1 MIVEDK
7 EVRVL
12 VKRLEP
18 KINNE
23 KDNLLTSTQTANQ
36 NPKTDKV
43 LELEECKSSWM
54 SHLLKTD
61 LQMHSSVRDYIVNSE
76 RLNSLLK
83 DFKGKKVYGQNY
95 FIRIRTKFCKEIPGS
110 IAHQLFS
117 DFGIAIKQ

>member
-7 EVRVL
+7 EVRVP

-23 KDNLLTSTQTANQ
+23 KDNLLTSTQTTIK

-61 LQMHSSVRDYIVNSE
+61 LQMHSSVRDYIVNSD

-83 DFKGKKVYGQNY
+83 DYKDKKVYGQNY
-95 FIRIRTKFCKEIPGS
+95 LIRIRTKFCKEFH
-110 IAHQLFS
+110 AAFVTE
-117 DFGIAIKQ
+117 

>member
-95 FIRIRTKFCKEIPGS
+95 FIRIRTKFCKEIPG
-110 IAHQLFS
+110 ALTHQVFS
-117 DFGIAIKQ
+117 DLGISSKQ